1 LFSPL
6 PLFLCHLGF
15 LIFAI
20 LHALTLMTILF
31 FVVKVERKL
40 NGVDSKKDE
49 NNTEAAVNP
58 NDVLTEAENG
68 STSTKNAE
76 VHKPIPSL
84 ANLSPKEQ
92 LFLRFAYPLLGSLF
106 ATWTVLLSKS
116 TGELLKSSARAGKSQ
131 FTRFEVWPII
141 IGLIVSLPCQIIYL
155 NKGLSWFEALYIVP
169 IFYSVWVISSIMM
182 GALYFGEFNSFTPMN
197 FLVFFIGVFFDIVG
211 GIMLQAR
218 NIDDKTDGKDNG
230 PKEDGKKTFSSGQG
244 SDDCHDESALEMVT
258 VTTAA
263 SNEKPSNGGG
273 AKEELKDEVNDGG
286 SGENRRKPERVDSK
300 EGDATVWHV
309 HPSKK

>member
-1 LFSPL
+1 
-6 PLFLCHLGF
+6 
-15 LIFAI
+15 
-20 LHALTLMTILF
+20 MTYQQ
-31 FVVKVERKL
+31 V
-40 NGVDSKKDE
+40 
-49 NNTEAAVNP
+49 
-58 NDVLTEAENG
+58 
-68 STSTKNAE
+68 
-76 VHKPIPSL
+76 
-84 ANLSPKEQ
+84 
-92 LFLRFAYPLLGSLF
+92 
-106 ATWTVLLSKS
+106 
-116 TGELLKSSARAGKSQ
+116 KSSARAGKSQ

-230 PKEDGKKTFSSGQG
+230 PKEDEKNTFSTDQG

-263 SNEKPSNGGG
+263 SNEKPSSGGG
-273 AKEELKDEVNDGG
+273 AKEELKDEENDGG
-286 SGENRRKPERVDSK
+286 SGENHRKPERVDSK